1 MLSRTISSSIAV
13 LALSTSAYAGLLP
26 SLPLPSLPLTSVI
39 GDPLP
44 TSIIGDPLP
53 VTSIIGDPL
62 PITSIIGSVPDPLPT
77 VLPIQPDQCTTG
89 PIQCCQTVQS
99 AGSLLSLPSIAS
111 ILPPVDPTVLV
122 GVTCTP
128 LTIVGLGGDSC
139 SEQPV
144 CCTDNSFGGVISVGC
159 TPVNLN

>member
-1 MLSRTISSSIAV
+1 
-13 LALSTSAYAGLLP
+13 
-26 SLPLPSLPLTSVI
+26 
-39 GDPLP
+39 
-44 TSIIGDPLP
+44 
-53 VTSIIGDPL
+53 
-62 PITSIIGSVPDPLPT
+62 
-77 VLPIQPDQCTTG
+77 

-99 AGSLLSLPSIAS
+99 AGSLLSLPDIAS

-122 GVTCTP
+122 GVRCTP

-144 CCTDNSFGGVISVGC
+144 CCTDTSFGGVISVGC